1 MKKVFFFLIFTLLI
15 NSPSFSKNKE
25 TNTPSGC
32 NLQIQSNDFQK
43 IDKLKI
49 KKIEVDTHDYRRW
62 TVNSIRIITNPFRF
76 TPEKYRQR
84 FNASVK
90 IIYENNKS
98 CIYNARVRHSGDA
111 KDHIALLG
119 NSIIQS
125 LDVHL
130 TEGNIRGITR
140 FKLFKPDTRGV
151 LEDVILQNEI
161 LRSLN
166 YLAPRSIKVDT
177 RINLTRSIMLFQEK
191 ASKELLEFNLRRE
204 GPILEGDQ
212 KFFFKL
218 VENIPSNQLS
228 NYDVG
233 TPKLRS
239 KSIKTMLAKQ
249 TNARIINK
257 SEMHKEMS
265 YNSLSNLNLIYL
277 YYSNRFQDSRN
288 NFQFFDY
295 DLDNQLLGFFNKR
308 HIQKLNV
315 YNLLMQSTN
324 SQHALSSSNRK
335 FYWNPILNF
344 YEPINYDAN
353 PDIDGNAPT
362 TTTSKFRMPIS
373 ENFFEAFDQLE
384 KELLNLNI
392 NELKKNI
399 NRAGIDEGNDYI
411 ENKINKI
418 LLNLDTI
425 KNTYLGI
432 TDEKFIKHNYFKPL
446 NSILL
451 RFNKTLTEI
460 DPSVYLIKHGQDE
473 EDTLQRCEIYLTNCK
488 DYNFSKANLPVLLEG
503 ELIIDKKI
511 YQYVGRNLDFN
522 NLLGNKNYKVL
533 DLNFTKIF
541 FEKGITI
548 NKDLENK
555 KINIYQDDP
564 EARLYFIGGKL
575 EDITLNFYGNNLQQS
590 LDIKALKNFPINLS
604 GLTGCLSLISLEIK
618 NVSLNAKNS
627 SCEDAINL
635 IDVRGSLSNVNI
647 ENSISDGLD
656 VDFSF
661 LDIQNIKIKN
671 SFNDCVDF
679 SAGNYRLGDLNLS
692 FCGDKGLSVGEKSSL
707 KLNNISIQNTDIGI
721 ASKDSSITK
730 IKDANIE
737 NTKTCIAAYNKKQEF
752 YGGLIEAN
760 LINCKNFIKRQ
771 DIDKHSLIIE
781 KKSKI

>member
-1 MKKVFFFLIFTLLI
+1 MKKVYFFLIFIFLTT
-15 NSPSFSKNKE
+15 SPSFSKNKE
-25 TNTPSGC
+25 INLPSGC
-32 NLQIQSNDFQK
+32 NIQIQSNNFQE

-49 KKIEVDTHDYRRW
+49 KKIEVDIHDYRRW

-90 IIYENNKS
+90 VTYENNKN

-140 FKLFKPDTRGV
+140 FKLFKPDTRGI
-151 LEDVILQNEI
+151 LEDVILQTEI

-177 RINLTRSIMLFQEK
+177 RINLTTSTMLFQEK

-218 VENIPSNQLS
+218 VESIPSNQLS

-257 SEMHKEMS
+257 SKIHEQMS
-265 YNSLSNLNLIYL
+265 YNSLTNLNLIYL
-277 YYSNRFQDSRN
+277 YYSNRFQDKKN

-295 DLDNQLLGFFNKR
+295 DLDNQLLGFFNKKN
-308 HIQKLNV
+308 IQKLNV

-344 YEPINYDAN
+344 YEPINYDSN
-353 PDIDGNAPT
+353 PDIDRNAPT
-362 TTTSKFRMPIS
+362 TTTSEFRMPIS
-373 ENFFEAFDQLE
+373 ENFFDAFEQLE
-384 KELLNLNI
+384 KRLLNLDI
-392 NELKKNI
+392 NELKINI
-399 NRAGIDEGNDYI
+399 SRAGIEEGNEYV
-411 ENKINKI
+411 ETKINKI
-418 LLNLDTI
+418 LFNLEKI
-425 KNTYLGI
+425 KNNYLGI

-446 NSILL
+446 KGIMS

-460 DPSVYLIKHGQDE
+460 DPNVYLIKHSPDGK
-473 EDTLQRCEIYLTNCK
+473 TLQRCEIYMMNCT
-488 DYNFSKANLPVLLEG
+488 DYNFSKINLPFLLEG
-503 ELIIDKKI
+503 ELVIEDKI
-511 YQYVGRNLDFN
+511 YQYVGRNFDSN
-522 NLLGNKNYKVL
+522 NLIINKNYKVI

-541 FEKGITI
+541 FESGIMI
-548 NKDLENK
+548 KSDLDK
-555 KINIYQDDP
+555 KIINIYQENP

-575 EDITLNFYGNNLQQS
+575 EDLTLNFFGNNLQQN
-590 LDIKALKNFPINLS
+590 LDINSLKNYPINLS

-618 NVSLNAKNS
+618 NVTLNANNS

-635 IDVRGSLSNVNI
+635 IDVKGDLASVNI

-661 LDIQNIKIKN
+661 IDIKNIKIKN
-671 SFNDCVDF
+671 SLNDCVDF
-679 SAGNYRLGDLNLS
+679 SSGNYSLGNLNLS
-692 FCGDKGLSVGEKSSL
+692 FCGDKGLSVGEKST
-707 KLNNISIQNTDIGI
+707 LNLNKISVQNTDIGI

-737 NTKTCIAAYNKKQEF
+737 NTKTCVAAYNKKQEF
-752 YGGLIEAN
+752 YGGIIEAN
-760 LINCKNFIKRQ
+760 FINCKNFLKRE

-781 KKSKI
+781 KNSKI